1 MKLTAVPNGANN
13 GGIVTQQIKRIVVS
27 YRRMTE
33 ADVPAAHQLSLAVRW
48 PHRIEDWQFVQALG
62 AGYVAEIDSPEGP
75 LMVGTALCWSHGATF
90 ASIGM
95 VIVSPDY
102 QGQGIGKKLMSLVL
116 GELGGQ
122 RTVLLHAT
130 EAGKG
135 LYESY
140 GFEAFGA
147 VHQHQGTVF
156 RTPLIQL
163 PVGERIRPLGSRDA
177 AKIAALGARAAG
189 MPRAT
194 VLAALQDVAEGVVI
208 DRYDEVI
215 GFALLRRFGHGYG
228 IGPVVAPDIERAK
241 ALIAHWTGTYG
252 GAFLRID
259 VNENSGLSP
268 WLTEL
273 GLVQVDSVL
282 TMARGEPP
290 LCDPGM
296 KLFGLISQALG

>member
-1 MKLTAVPNGANN
+1 MTEQINGM
-13 GGIVTQQIKRIVVS
+13 VLC

-48 PHRIEDWQFVQALG
+48 PHRLEDWQFVQRLG
-62 AGYVAEIDSPEGP
+62 AGYVAEAEGP
-75 LMVGTALCWSHGATF
+75 DGEPVIAGTALCWSHGTEF

-95 VIVSPDY
+95 VIVSPDR

-116 GELGGQ
+116 GELGK

-130 EAGKG
+130 EAGKA

-140 GFEAFGA
+140 GFTAFGT

-156 RTPLIQL
+156 KTPLMQL
-163 PVGERIRPLGSRDA
+163 PVGERIRPLGARDA

-194 VLAALQDVAEGVVI
+194 VLSALQNVAEGVVI
-208 DRYDEVI
+208 DRYDEMI
-215 GFALLRRFGHGYG
+215 GFALLRRFGHGYA
-228 IGPVVAPDIERAK
+228 IGPVVAPDVERAK

-259 VNENSGLSP
+259 VSAQCGLSP

-282 TMARGEPP
+282 AMSRGEPP

-296 KLFGLISQALG
+296 KVFGLISQALG

>member
-1 MKLTAVPNGANN
+1 VTEQINGR
-13 GGIVTQQIKRIVVS
+13 VLC

-48 PHRIEDWQFVQALG
+48 PHRLEDWQFVQRLG
-62 AGYVAEIDSPEGP
+62 AGYVAEAEGP
-75 LMVGTALCWSHGATF
+75 DGQPVITGTALCWSHGTEF

-95 VIVSPDY
+95 VIVSPDW
-102 QGQGIGKKLMSLVL
+102 QGQGIGKKLMSLAL
-116 GELGGQ
+116 GELGK

-130 EAGKG
+130 EAGKA
-135 LYESY
+135 LYEAY
-140 GFEAFGA
+140 GFSAFGT

-156 RTPLIQL
+156 KTPLLQL
-163 PVGERIRPLGSRDA
+163 PVGERIRPMGARDA
-177 AKIAALGARAAG
+177 SKIAALAGRAAG

-194 VLAALQDVAEGVVI
+194 VLSALQNVAEGVVI
-208 DRYDEVI
+208 DRYDEMV
-215 GFALLRRFGHGYG
+215 GFALLRRFGHGYA

-259 VNENSGLSP
+259 VNAECGLSP

-282 TMARGEPP
+282 TMSRGEPP
-290 LCDPGM
+290 LNDPGM
-296 KLFGLISQALG
+296 KVFGLISQALG

>member
-1 MKLTAVPNGANN
+1 
-13 GGIVTQQIKRIVVS
+13 VTQQNNGMDLH

-33 ADVPAAHQLSLAVRW
+33 ADIPAAHQLSLAVRW
-48 PHRIEDWQFVQALG
+48 PHRLEDWQFVQRLG
-62 AGYVAEIDSPEGP
+62 AGYVAEVDGP
-75 LMVGTALCWSHGATF
+75 DGAQLVGTALCWSHGATF
-90 ASIGM
+90 ASLGM
-95 VIVSPDY
+95 VIVSPDH
-102 QGQGIGKKLMSLVL
+102 QGQGIGKKLMSLAL
-116 GELGGQ
+116 GELGSQ

-130 EAGKG
+130 EAGKA

-140 GFEAFGA
+140 GFSAFGT
-147 VHQHQGTVF
+147 VQQHQGTVF
-156 RTPLIQL
+156 KTPLMQL
-163 PVGERIRPLGSRDA
+163 PVGERIRPLGARDG
-177 AKIAALGARAAG
+177 AKIAALAARAAG

-194 VLAALQDVAEGVVI
+194 VMSALLEAAEGVVI

-215 GFALLRRFGHGYG
+215 GFALLRRFGHGYA

-259 VNENSGLSP
+259 TNEQCGLGP

-273 GLVQVDSVL
+273 GLVPVASVL

-296 KLFGLISQALG
+296 KVFGLINQALG

>member
-1 MKLTAVPNGANN
+1 
-13 GGIVTQQIKRIVVS
+13 
-27 YRRMTE
+27 MTE

-48 PHRIEDWQFVQALG
+48 PHRLEDWQFVQRLG
-62 AGYVAEIDSPEGP
+62 AGYVAEAEGP
-75 LMVGTALCWSHGATF
+75 DGQPVITGTALCWSHGTEF

-95 VIVSPDY
+95 VIVSPDW
-102 QGQGIGKKLMSLVL
+102 QGQGIGKKLMSLAL
-116 GELGGQ
+116 GELGK

-130 EAGKG
+130 EAGKA

-140 GFEAFGA
+140 GFSAFGT

-156 RTPLIQL
+156 KTPLLQL
-163 PVGERIRPLGSRDA
+163 PVGERIRPMGARDA
-177 AKIAALGARAAG
+177 AKIAALAGRAAG

-194 VLAALQDVAEGVVI
+194 VLSALQNVAEGVVI
-208 DRYDEVI
+208 DRYDEMV
-215 GFALLRRFGHGYG
+215 GFALLRRFGHGYA

-259 VNENSGLSP
+259 VNAESGLSP

-282 TMARGEPP
+282 TMSRGEPP
-290 LCDPGM
+290 LNDPGM
-296 KLFGLISQALG
+296 KVYGLISQALG

>member
-1 MKLTAVPNGANN
+1 M
-13 GGIVTQQIKRIVVS
+13 TQQIKRIVVC

-33 ADVPAAHQLSLAVRW
+33 ADIPSAHQLSLAVRW

-62 AGYVAEIDSPEGP
+62 AGYVAEVDGLEGP
-75 LMVGTALCWSHGATF
+75 QVVGTALCWSHGATF
-90 ASIGM
+90 ASIGL
-95 VIVSPDY
+95 VIVSPDF
-102 QGQGIGKKLMSLVL
+102 QGQGIGKKLMSLAL
-116 GELGGQ
+116 GELGSE

-130 EAGKG
+130 ESGKA
-135 LYESY
+135 LYESF
-140 GFEAFGA
+140 GFSSFGA
-147 VHQHQGTVF
+147 VQQHQGTVF
-156 RTPLIQL
+156 KTPLMQL
-163 PVGERIRPLGSRDA
+163 PVGERIRPLGSRDTG
-177 AKIAALGARAAG
+177 KITALAARAAG

-194 VLAALQDVAEGVVI
+194 VLAALLEVAEGVVI

-215 GFALLRRFGHGYG
+215 GFALLRRFGHGYA

-259 VNENSGLSP
+259 TNEKCGLSP

-296 KLFGLISQALG
+296 KVFALINQALG